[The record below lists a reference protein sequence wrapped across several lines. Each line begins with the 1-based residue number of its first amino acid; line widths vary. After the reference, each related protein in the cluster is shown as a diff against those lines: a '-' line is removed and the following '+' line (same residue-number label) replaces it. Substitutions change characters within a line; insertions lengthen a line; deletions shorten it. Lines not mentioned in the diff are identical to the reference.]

1 MGRGESEHG
10 RSRTLVVA
18 GLVIRNG
25 RVLITQRTAAQAM
38 PLMWEFP
45 GGKVEAGEDPTRA
58 MVRELREELAIDV
71 SVGRVWDV
79 LFHAYPTFDL
89 IMIVYPC
96 RIVAGEPVAM
106 QVAAFEWVAADRLRE
121 WDILPADKPLI
132 SRLELE
138 GLPEN

>member
-1 MGRGESEHG
+1 MVRIDSAPE
-10 RSRTLVVA
+10 RPRTLVVA

-25 RVLITQRTAAQAM
+25 RVLIAQRTAAQAM
-38 PLMWEFP
+38 PLQWEFP
-45 GGKVEAGEDPTRA
+45 GGKVEPGEDPPSA
-58 MVRELREELAIDV
+58 LVRELREELAIEV

-96 RIVAGEPVAM
+96 RMTAGDPVAAE
-106 QVAAFEWVAADRLRE
+106 VAAFEWVAPDRLRE
-121 WDILPADKPLI
+121 WDVLAADQPLI
-132 SRLELE
+132 TRLELE